1 MRGQPYPI
9 GLLMFMIASVL
20 LHSCGGTEAYYD
32 VVVVGGGAGGTSA
45 GIQSAR
51 SGASVLIVEETPW
64 LGGMLTSALTQR
76 RPSGPSNVSRQPSSS
91 FSARTQPVSIARSLS
106 DRLHA
111 GGHL

>member
-51 SGASVLIVEETPW
+51 
-64 LGGMLTSALTQR
+64 
-76 RPSGPSNVSRQPSSS
+76 
-91 FSARTQPVSIARSLS
+91 
-106 DRLHA
+106 
-111 GGHL
+111 

>member
-64 LGGMLTSALTQR
+64 LGGMLTSAGVSAAACSASSATLWPDATGAM
-76 RPSGPSNVSRQPSSS
+76 RP
-91 FSARTQPVSIARSLS
+91 
-106 DRLHA
+106 
-111 GGHL
+111 

>member
-45 GIQSAR
+45 AYN
-51 SGASVLIVEETPW
+51 
-64 LGGMLTSALTQR
+64 
-76 RPSGPSNVSRQPSSS
+76 RPAQ
-91 FSARTQPVSIARSLS
+91 
-106 DRLHA
+106 
-111 GGHL
+111 GHQC